1 MGAMAK
7 ERFRQLP
14 PPVRKLIVA
23 LAALEVG
30 LNLAAQW
37 DISRRSRE
45 EIRGSKLRW
54 RLISLIN
61 VFGPV
66 TYFRRGRLPR
76 H

>member
-1 MGAMAK
+1 MAK
-7 ERFRQLP
+7 RRFRELP
-14 PPVRKLIVA
+14 PPVRKLIIA
-23 LAALEVG
+23 LGTLEVG
-30 LNLAAQW
+30 LNLAAQL

-61 VFGPV
+61 VFGPLA
-66 TYFRRGRLPR
+66 YFRRGRLPR

>member
-1 MGAMAK
+1 MAK
-7 ERFRQLP
+7 RRFRELP
-14 PPVRKLIVA
+14 PPVRKLIIA
-23 LAALEVG
+23 LGTLEVG
-30 LNLAAQW
+30 LNLAAQL